1 MNLRRWIVSL
11 CTRRKAI
18 MKNRRKKFKSLRT
31 ACSFAKQDETFTYK
45 AISSRFL

>member
-18 MKNRRKKFKSLRT
+18 MKTEEKNLKASGQPVRLQSKMKPLLI
-31 ACSFAKQDETFTYK
+31 KQ
-45 AISSRFL
+45 